1 MRLKRV
7 MALGMVMAVFATGCQ
22 KAPEDAAVKEK
33 NLDKMIEQAK
43 DTKETG
49 EAPENMAEKYN
60 TYKNSFANEKLGV
73 KVKAEAKVE
82 IPKTNQMS
90 IVRVEQ
96 KKIDQSFLDKVKK
109 TLNLKQTF
117 YDGSVTQVRTKSEI
131 EKDIQQV
138 KADLAGLSKDDENYK
153 VYKEENE
160 DELKRL
166 QKEYEN
172 APDSV
177 DWNKYLSDGKIK
189 PVKTLYEKNKNDDFY
204 SWAYDLN
211 KTGDIYYGVTSEE
224 DKNSATLYVQNNE
237 DYGNCFRFFTSE
249 NVKQPFLAHTTV
261 GMENGNAIDTNA
273 GMWPADRKPTMA
285 DVEFEPVSDDGTTTV
300 GLNDNMFY
308 EYQNEPTTISE
319 KQAHE
324 TAEKFLKEIGLTD
337 YQYNDGGLYCETF
350 GLDDKGKAGYR
361 KVWYMHYLR
370 NLEGVLVN
378 NDFGSKFQD
387 GYQGSEYVKR
397 MWGGE
402 SIDLCIN
409 DSGIVTFNY
418 NSPVQIT
425 KKVVEKA
432 KLKNFDKIQKTFEK
446 MVSTVYAQ
454 DQEGEEKNEVTIKI
468 DKVVLRYMRISEKD
482 SFDTGLLVPVWD
494 FLGTKKDKFGW
505 YEDKRKSGLD
515 ESALKEE
522 SILTINAIDG
532 SVIDKSL
539 GY

>member
-7 MALGMVMAVFATGCQ
+7 IAFGMVMAVFATGCQ

-43 DTKETG
+43 DTKESG

-73 KVKAEAKVE
+73 KVKADAKVE

-109 TLNLKQTF
+109 ALNLKQTF
-117 YDGSVTQVRTKSEI
+117 YDGSVTWVRSKPEI

-138 KADLAGLSKDDENYK
+138 KADLAGLSKEDEEYK
-153 VYKEENE
+153 VSKEENE
-160 DELKRL
+160 EELKRL

-172 APDSV
+172 APDTV
-177 DWNKYLSDGKIK
+177 DWNKYLSDGKLQK
-189 PVKTLYEKNKNDDFY
+189 VKKLYDMDKNNQFYEWAYSCNKN
-204 SWAYDLN
+204 
-211 KTGDIYYGVTSEE
+211 GEIYYGITDGKDGNEIS
-224 DKNSATLYVQNNE
+224 LYAQNNE
-237 DYGNCFRFFTSE
+237 DYGNCFRFFSSKHK
-249 NVKQPFLAHTTV
+249 NDMHLYRVTV
-261 GMENGNAIDTNA
+261 GNNDNALDTND
-273 GMWPADRKPTMA
+273 GMWPADRKPTLA
-285 DVEFEPVSDDGTTTV
+285 DVRLEPVSDDGTTTV

-350 GLDDKGKAGYR
+350 GLDDEGKAGYR
-361 KVWYMHYLR
+361 KVWYLHYLR

-387 GYQGSEYVKR
+387 GYQGNEYVKR

-482 SFDTGLLVPVWD
+482 SFDTGLFVPVWD
-494 FLGTKKDKFGW
+494 FLGTKKDKYGE
-505 YEDKRKSGLD
+505 YKKYGLD
-515 ESALKEE
+515 ENSLKEQ